1 MAKFTIKRVAKGDL
15 IRAEHIDALWDAI
28 ESLNFT
34 VAAPLTITGSK
45 AGPRV
50 ISLGYGYDLAC
61 VFELLVDLN
70 RGSNARSKILWDE
83 NQAGTWAIDADTA
96 EIYVYDAIGTFQGV
110 TGDRGIAKYDRQ
122 SGLWV
127 VENLFC

>member
-50 ISLGYGYDLAC
+50 VSLGYGYDLWC
-61 VFELLVDLN
+61 VFELTADLN
-70 RGSNARSKILWDE
+70 RGGNATAQILWDQ
-83 NQAGTWAIDADTA
+83 NQAGTWSINGDTA
-96 EIYVYDAIGTFQGV
+96 AITVYDAVGTFQGV
-110 TGDRGIAKYDRQ
+110 TGDRGLAAYDRQ

-127 VENLFC
+127 VWNLFC